1 MLTMRTRYAL
11 RALIHISI
19 KSGEGKPVSAS
30 SIAEGQGISLKF
42 LEAILHDLKVSGFVI
57 SKKGIGGGYT
67 LDKAPSD
74 IRLADVIR
82 TINGPIALVPCVS
95 LNFYEA
101 CTICPDESKC
111 ALHNVMIEVR
121 DATLQI
127 LESTSLEDL
136 ILREKKLVK
145 RKS

>member
-1 MLTMRTRYAL
+1 MITKKSKYAIK
-11 RALIHISI
+11 ALIYLAKQPPKEPILIESISTDERI
-19 KSGEGKPVSAS
+19 PR
-30 SIAEGQGISLKF
+30 KF

-57 SKKGIGGGYT
+57 SKKGIRGGYT

-111 ALHNVMIEVR
+111 ALHHVMIEVR